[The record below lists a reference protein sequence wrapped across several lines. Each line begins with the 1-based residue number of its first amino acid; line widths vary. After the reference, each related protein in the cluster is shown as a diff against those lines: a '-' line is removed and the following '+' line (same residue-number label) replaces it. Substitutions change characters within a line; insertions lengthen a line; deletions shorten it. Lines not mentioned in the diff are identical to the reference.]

1 MAIPS
6 QHAPKRHSVIG
17 KRVYDVSRTALKRLA
32 RRGGVKR
39 IAGVV
44 YPEVQSLLV
53 EFLRGVIKDAFIF
66 MEYSRRKTVTAMD
79 VVYALKRNGHMT
91 LYGFNPSDTAQ
102 RTRPV
107 HRLANAWK
115 TTTAE
120 PPVVLLPDGEP
131 DAVDNVETLG
141 DVSSVWNDTT
151 SEGPLALPVT
161 STCGGESELLTVR
174 DAIDYRDLMPSVQ
187 PCSVSDASEEVWV
200 GPVLPLF
207 AASALLYP
215 MWSAWVRDAT
225 DVESVRCALH
235 ALYVSNHVPVVVV
248 DDDSVRRSVLLQAIA
263 LLSTPANAMDGG
275 HRDLT
280 IIVVRKGPSEM
291 SMVRSCP
298 LQPNHVNV
306 QVCTHPMD
314 ALAVATT
321 IALETTDEAAVGLV
335 ATGST
340 IDTCPAWV
348 RRSSMVFWPGSVE

>member
-6 QHAPKRHSVIG
+6 QHVPKRHSVLG
-17 KRVYDVSRTALKRLA
+17 KRVYDISRSALKRLA

-44 YPEVQSLLV
+44 YPEVQNLLV
-53 EFLRGVIKDAFIF
+53 EFLRGVIKDAFVF

-91 LYGFNPSDTAQ
+91 LYGFNPSDTAR

-115 TTTAE
+115 TSDAE
-120 PPVVLLPDGEP
+120 PPVVSLPDGAP
-131 DAVDNVETLG
+131 DAVDDVETLG
-141 DVSSVWNDTT
+141 DVSGVWNTT
-151 SEGPLALPVT
+151 TEGPVTLPVI
-161 STCGGESELLTVR
+161 STCVGEATRPTVR
-174 DAIDYRDLMPSVQ
+174 DVVDYRDLMPSVQ
-187 PCSVSDASEEVWV
+187 PCSATDATEEVWV
-200 GPVLPLF
+200 GPILPLF
-207 AASALLYP
+207 AASALTYP
-215 MWSAWVRDAT
+215 MWSAWVQDAT
-225 DVESVRCALH
+225 DVDAVRCALH
-235 ALYVSNHVPVVVV
+235 ALYVSNQVPVVVV

-263 LLSTPANAMDGG
+263 LLLTPVRGMDGG

-314 ALAVATT
+314 ALAVATA
-321 IALETTDEAAVGLV
+321 IALEGTDETAVGLL

-340 IDTCPAWV
+340 IETCPAWV
-348 RRSSMVFWPGSVE
+348 RRSSMVFWTRPVE